1 MTDRNNGTET
11 IEPKTYPAS
20 LAQAS
25 GSWLQSNG
33 AGEFIALTATNRV
46 AGLLLEDIASTDP
59 NFASEKLVMVDLVT
73 ESTDRFL
80 MDVLSTITA
89 GAFVVGQTYTILTVG
104 TTDFTLIGAS
114 ANTIGVSFVA
124 TGAGTGT
131 GTATTAG
138 LATTEMEGLTFDV
151 GTNPGSLN
159 VGTAGTQ
166 FQITRFISQS
176 QVEVR
181 VNLIQSA

>member
-1 MTDRNNGTET
+1 MTNRNNGTET
-11 IEPKTYPAS
+11 IEPKTYAAS
-20 LAQAS
+20 LAQSA
-25 GSWLQSNG
+25 GSWLMSNG
-33 AGEFIALTATNRV
+33 SGEFLALTATNRV
-46 AGLLLEDIASTDP
+46 TGLLMETIASTDA
-59 NFASEKLVMVDLVT
+59 NFASEKLVSVDLVT

-89 GAFVVGQTYTILTVG
+89 GAFVVGQVYTILTVG
-104 TTDFTLIGAS
+104 NTDFTLIGAS
-114 ANTIGVSFVA
+114 ANTIGVVFTA
-124 TGAGTGT
+124 TGVGSGT

-166 FQITRFISQS
+166 FQVVRFINQAL
-176 QVEVR
+176 VEVR